1 MPYVPPSKASYS
13 SALPFC
19 CYHPQVGSRSGG
31 VEADI
36 DLGWVALVPLVIMVE
51 VLVVMV
57 VEVIASLCWRNVGSH
72 SSSRDSAWQWL
83 GDDHCTPRTHALIP
97 ASRTHLYSSL
107 MTVLNSL
114 VLLLEDNFDEVMS
127 VLLDD
132 SFPEAVTPIQQQP
145 YFLLINIS
153 IYQKQLITQHIHT
166 VIRTSLNPIMTA
178 LIPVLVDDS
187 SVRPGFS
194 DHMSCVIIFGEH
206 IVDFFCWTLA
216 GSPPLEMTR
225 LKLTF
230 HPTTPPTPSTLL
242 TRVGFTRPHFVDP
255 GLVFLPR

>member
-1 MPYVPPSKASYS
+1 MIGRWSLHSPY
-13 SALPFC
+13 
-19 CYHPQVGSRSGG
+19 SRSN
-31 VEADI
+31 
-36 DLGWVALVPLVIMVE
+36 P
-51 VLVVMV
+51 
-57 VEVIASLCWRNVGSH
+57 S
-72 SSSRDSAWQWL
+72 Q
-83 GDDHCTPRTHALIP
+83 P
-97 ASRTHLYSSL
+97 
-107 MTVLNSL
+107 NSL
-114 VLLLEDNFDEVMS
+114 VLLL
-127 VLLDD
+127 DD
-132 SFPEAVTPIQQQP
+132 SFEPTCIPPGRQLRWGNVSTPWWQ
-145 YFLLINIS
+145 FSWSSDTNS
-153 IYQKQLITQHIHT
+153 TTAIYQKQLITQHIHT

-242 TRVGFTRPHFVDP
+242 TQVGFTRPHFVDP
-255 GLVFLPR
+255 GLVFLPG